1 MAAHEDRL
9 QFESLNARRG
19 WRHPRGRVHCLRTSD
34 MPKSPS
40 KRAGSA
46 EAEVPAPDRSA
57 AILTAA
63 ERLFARHG
71 FDAVSIRDIAAE
83 AGVNSALVGYHHGTK
98 EALYRSLFSRRYV
111 DFNAQRLRRLAST
124 SLEPYSKQS
133 LESLVRAWS
142 EPLLMLLRDESHHD
156 FIVLLSRESGDGSAD
171 HHGVVREHFDPA
183 ARRCMRALGTIYPH
197 LSRDEL
203 ALYYLWMVNPTVN
216 FIANLQR
223 AARLAGRKMRM
234 QDMLT
239 SSSQQLMV
247 FITEGLH
254 ATIMSSRPL
263 LQQAY
268 AR

>member
-1 MAAHEDRL
+1 
-9 QFESLNARRG
+9 
-19 WRHPRGRVHCLRTSD
+19 

-156 FIVLLSRESGDGSAD
+156 FIV
-171 HHGVVREHFDPA
+171 REHFDPA

-263 LQQAY
+263 LQQAS